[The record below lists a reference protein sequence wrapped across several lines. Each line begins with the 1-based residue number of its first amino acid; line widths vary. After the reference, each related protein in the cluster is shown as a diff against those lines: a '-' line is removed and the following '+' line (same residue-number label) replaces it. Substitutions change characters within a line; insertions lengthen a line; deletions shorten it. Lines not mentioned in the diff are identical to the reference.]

1 MNTNKQADIQ
11 VGISVL
17 LEDERNKQKEML
29 SAQSEI
35 FNFKNLLLP
44 YTKLFQKTKT
54 GLELVSL
61 LHFFY
66 DF

>member
-11 VGISVL
+11 IGISVL
-17 LEDERNKQKEML
+17 LEDEGNKQKEVL

-35 FNFKNLLLP
+35 FNLKNLLLP

-54 GLELVSL
+54 GLGASL
-61 LHFFY
+61 STLFFL
-66 DF
+66 